1 MRRGALLVILSGLS
15 GCGRFG
21 FDADPPT
28 DQPPPP
34 PVDGKVR
41 VTIKHN
47 GGDGTVVGPNGF
59 TCTTGQCTLDLDPGT
74 AINFRGLAA
83 AGAWFAGWTGPCG
96 GNFDCDVIVDA
107 DVTIVA
113 DFTPTPNRVF
123 VASTPI
129 TGALGGIAGGDA
141 ICAARATA
149 AGLNG
154 TFIAYLSSST
164 LDAPSRLST
173 SRGWVRTDGAP
184 FADSPS
190 SLTTGEIVFP
200 ARLDEL
206 GSDLGDPEVFTGTEW
221 GVKTVETCADWTS
234 ADNALNGSVNE
245 VKLAL
250 DLPRSWGLGCGNEAH
265 LLCVEIG
272 RVQPVMT
279 RPDTGRRAFATI
291 NGWQPGGG
299 RDSADAHCAA
309 EASLAGRNGT
319 FLAAIATTTE
329 SIASRFPT
337 DAIYRRIDGVRLS
350 RAAGLWTSEWFDV
363 PPQID
368 QFGDLISADFWTGAN
383 RFDALPQAADNCND
397 WTSNSDTLG
406 GFMHLTTNSDLRE
419 PWKTDPCDTVVPL
432 LCLEN

>member
-74 AINFRGLAA
+74 AINLRGLAA

-96 GNFDCDVIVDA
+96 GNFDCDVTVDA
-107 DVTIVA
+107 DLTIIA

-123 VASTPI
+123 VTST
-129 TGALGGIAGGDA
+129 TTNGAFGGLAGGDA
-141 ICAARATA
+141 ICATRATA
-149 AGLNG
+149 AGLTG
-154 TFIAYLSSST
+154 TFIAYLSDSVT
-164 LDAPSRLST
+164 DAPSRLAT

-184 FADSPS
+184 FADAPS
-190 SLTTGEIVFP
+190 SFMTGEVVFP
-200 ARLDEL
+200 ARFDES
-206 GSDLGDPEVFTGTEW
+206 GTDVGDAAVFTGTDF
-221 GVKTVETCADWTS
+221 GVKTTDLCADWTT
-234 ADNALNGSVNE
+234 ADNQLDGSISDG
-245 VKLAL
+245 KFAF
-250 DLPRSWGLGCGNEAH
+250 DLFSSRKLGCGNEVR

-279 RPDTGRRAFATI
+279 RPDTGKLAFATTD
-291 NGWQPGGG
+291 GWKPGGG
-299 RDSADAHCAA
+299 RTSADAHCAA
-309 EASLAGRNGT
+309 EATLAGLSGT
-319 FLAAIATTTE
+319 FLAAVGTTTE
-329 SIASRFPT
+329 SIASRFKP
-337 DAIYRRIDGVRLS
+337 DAIYRRTDGVRLL
-350 RAAGLWTSEWFDV
+350 RDAGLWAASFYDV
-363 PPQID
+363 PPQVD
-368 QFGDLISADFWTGAN
+368 QFGDLVSNDYWTGVN
-383 RFDALPQAADNCND
+383 RFDALAQASDNCND
-397 WTSNSDTLG
+397 WTDNSDTLG
-406 GFMHLTTNSDLRE
+406 GYMHWTTNSDLRSA
-419 PWKTDPCDTVVPL
+419 WKTDPCDTVVPL